1 MTAVSG
7 YVGPVPNRALVET
20 SKLEPRAAER
30 DVKWRYPRYVLSK

>member
-20 SKLEPRAAER
+20 SKLERGTAEGG
-30 DVKWRYPRYVLSK
+30 VK